1 MGTHVGQGNVAG
13 ASDPLV
19 EALLRE
25 LIDETPRK
33 TTGKRALSDA
43 LTEELLN
50 SLKETGHTSAQTVS
64 LETLVMVEALAPVLA
79 DALAPALAEALVPAL
94 IKALQALAAPKRTA
108 QESSS
113 KKGAE

>member
-13 ASDPLV
+13 VSDSLV

-25 LIDETPRK
+25 LIDETPRQR
-33 TTGKRALSDA
+33 TGRRVLSDA

-50 SLKETGHTSAQTVS
+50 SLKETGHPSTQAVS

-79 DALAPALAEALVPAL
+79 EALAPALADALVPAL

-108 QESSS
+108 QESSP
-113 KKGAE
+113 KKSVE